1 MKRTR
6 LIAFLALVVLQV
18 LVVGNMARG
27 RQVILD
33 SGERVILGTRPI
45 DPRDLFRG
53 DYVILEYEI
62 SRIDLSE
69 AAWNA
74 PDAEPGQTVWVLLD
88 TSERLARPAAVFD
101 VDPAYDAV
109 AIRGTVMW
117 ASGHSVVINYGIR
130 EYFVP
135 EGTGREVERAQE
147 VDVVVAISDDG
158 TAVIDH
164 LILDGERWHSPN
176 G

>member
-33 SGERVILGTRPI
+33 SGARVTLGTRPI

-53 DYVILEYEI
+53 DYVVLEYEI
-62 SRIDLSE
+62 SRIDLNEVS
-69 AAWNA
+69 WNA
-74 PDAEPGQTVWVLLD
+74 PYAEAGQNVWVVLNAA
-88 TSERLARPAAVFD
+88 ERLARPVAVLD
-101 VDPAYDAV
+101 VHPASDEV
-109 AIRGTVMW
+109 AIRGSVMW
-117 ASGHSVVINYGIR
+117 ASGDSVAIGYGIR

-135 EGTGREVERAQE
+135 EGTGWEVERAQE
-147 VDVVVAISDDG
+147 VDVVVAIADDG
-158 TAVIDH
+158 TAVIDY
-164 LILDGERWHSPN
+164 LILDGVRWQSPN